1 MLVLDTKAL
10 RVSLV
15 PLGPQAL
22 LAPLV
27 LRFSSPRAMMGLWCQ
42 LFLGPE
48 DPPVPRGLQAPR
60 ERPVTTENQE
70 ILGRTGKLAQKDLQ
84 DSLGPPET
92 LDSEE
97 KRETVEMVSLDPEAP
112 QGLQDPQD
120 LESDRHLWTWRA
132 LGSQIWRHS
141 GVPLD
146 CLAPPAP
153 LVPLA
158 PPALGLH

>member
-1 MLVLDTKAL
+1 MDTKVL

-22 LAPLV
+22 RVPLV
-27 LRFSSPRAMMGLWCQ
+27 LRFSSPRAMMGLWCL

-48 DPPVPRGLQAPR
+48 DPPAPQGLQAPK
-60 ERPVTTENQE
+60 ERPVMTENLE
-70 ILGRTGKLAQKDLQ
+70 IPARTGKLAQKDLQ
-84 DSLGPPET
+84 DSLGPLET
-92 LDSEE
+92 PDSKER
-97 KRETVEMVSLDPEAP
+97 RETVERVSLDPEAP
-112 QGLQDPQD
+112 RGPQDPQD

-141 GVPLD
+141 EGPLD
-146 CLAPPAP
+146 CLVPPAP

-158 PPALGLH
+158 PALALH